1 MIIFKLKSCY
11 VSMQSLKSLLGLKSA
26 GAIRAHLKAAIDD
39 KSKSQLEKA
48 IIECEEAGYPELSLD
63 LRLARDTLERMG
75 LGRGGQC
82 VGRSLFIPFLLL

>member
-1 MIIFKLKSCY
+1 MK
-11 VSMQSLKSLLGLKSA
+11 SLKSLLGLKSA

-82 VGRSLFIPFLLL
+82 VEIHYSSLFIVIKFDKHEI